1 MKIGIVGTGMFG
13 FALARYL
20 GNKYLG
26 EAKIKILTYDSNK
39 ELIEHLNKHRCH
51 IYHFVNKKLPPN
63 ITFATDKKQLIKD
76 ADIVILAIT
85 SQAIRGIVGEI
96 KDYLK
101 DGAIILNTAKALE
114 IGTSKIFSEVIKEE
128 ITSTSINY
136 SIAKLSGGTFAVDLV
151 NDAPLGAD
159 IACGNPSTL
168 KILQEIFHG
177 TTLRIY
183 GNTDLIGVE
192 YAGAFKNVIAIFT
205 GIINGLG
212 LPYGSETHMISRAAK
227 EAKEIAVALG
237 AKAHTFSMESQCWG
251 NDLWMSCT
259 GQSRNRE
266 FGKLIGNGLS
276 PGEALENMEAGHKL
290 VEGYY
295 TTGAIP
301 KLCKKANINAQIFNE
316 IHKIVYEE
324 KDARK
329 SIEYLMNREAEYIG
343 EIV

>member
-26 EAKIKILTYDSNK
+26 DAKIKILTYDSNK

-51 IYHFVNKKLPPN
+51 TYHFMNKKLPPN
-63 ITFATDKKQLIKD
+63 ITFATD
-76 ADIVILAIT
+76 
-85 SQAIRGIVGEI
+85 VGEI

-151 NDAPLGAD
+151 NDVPLGAD
-159 IACGNPSTL
+159 IACENHSTL

-237 AKAHTFSMESQCWG
+237 AKTHTFSMESQCWG

-276 PGEALENMEAGHKL
+276 PGEALEKMEAGHKL